1 MLGQSDR
8 APVKFGSSL
17 NDSDRSALL
26 LASFTPRHALPSSPL
41 PRASSPAGRSA
52 SVARAV
58 SEPAGPDWSSSPD
71 RLPGSGRPTTARK
84 PELRPV
90 RVALF
95 RALLGERVYFPSS
108 SRVSGR
114 IFLRRSL
121 THSLG
126 QRAHHSSDVVWKQ
139 VNVCQCRQA
148 VVPRDPALVRA
159 PPLTLC
165 T

>member
-1 MLGQSDR
+1 MLGQNDR

-108 SRVSGR
+108 SRVSRPAEYFFAG
-114 IFLRRSL
+114 
-121 THSLG
+121 HSLG
-126 QRAHHSSDVVWKQ
+126 QRAHHSSDVVCKQ

-148 VVPRDPALVRA
+148 VVPLA

>member
-1 MLGQSDR
+1 MLGQSER

-17 NDSDRSALL
+17 NDSYRSALL

-108 SRVSGR
+108 SRVSRPAEYFFAGH
-114 IFLRRSL
+114 SL
-121 THSLG
+121 THS
-126 QRAHHSSDVVWKQ
+126 
-139 VNVCQCRQA
+139 
-148 VVPRDPALVRA
+148 VRG
-159 PPLTLC
+159 PIIRLTLFGSKLTC
-165 T
+165 VSVVKPSFHGTQHSCAHRR